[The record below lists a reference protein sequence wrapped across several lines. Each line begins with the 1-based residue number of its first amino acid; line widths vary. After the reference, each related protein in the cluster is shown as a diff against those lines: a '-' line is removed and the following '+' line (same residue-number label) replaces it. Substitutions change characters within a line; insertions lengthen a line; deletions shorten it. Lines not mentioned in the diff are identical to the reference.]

1 MNDEEKA
8 ICEMRELSKQF
19 IAKNIEFDLF
29 FEQMIFILGQDFD
42 QIEDYI
48 DRLKKDHQTELLF
61 YNKMTGGDSS
71 QDESEI
77 PKNLKWVYGD
87 SSEKYGWIDKERF
100 YSLYKTEFGKIIKI

>member
-8 ICEMRELSKQF
+8 ICQMRGLSEKF
-19 IAKNIEFDLF
+19 IAKNIEFNLF

-48 DRLKKDHQTELLF
+48 DSLKKDQQTELLF

-77 PKNLKWVYGD
+77 PKNSNWVYGD

-100 YSLYKTEFGKIIKI
+100 YSLYKAEFEKLIKI